1 MSALC
6 FIIAPELD
14 VLSLLQAG
22 QTFILFGMTSEDLSY
37 WYIGLGYE
45 GSRVPIE
52 SLVLHVCGIFSLVNT

>member
-37 WYIGLGYE
+37 WYIALGYD

-52 SLVLHVCGIFSLVNT
+52 